1 MRQKNRDKETMRTS
15 LNIMSHKGFGS
26 HNDTGEK
33 FLIVRET
40 ETSNE
45 SQTKKL
51 EMPAP
56 VWEG

>member
-1 MRQKNRDKETMRTS
+1 
-15 LNIMSHKGFGS
+15 MSHEGFGS

-51 EMPAP
+51 TSLGRMPAP

>member
-1 MRQKNRDKETMRTS
+1 
-15 LNIMSHKGFGS
+15 MSHEGFGS
-26 HNDTGEK
+26 HNDTGET

-56 VWEG
+56 VWEGQNPSLRSKASDF